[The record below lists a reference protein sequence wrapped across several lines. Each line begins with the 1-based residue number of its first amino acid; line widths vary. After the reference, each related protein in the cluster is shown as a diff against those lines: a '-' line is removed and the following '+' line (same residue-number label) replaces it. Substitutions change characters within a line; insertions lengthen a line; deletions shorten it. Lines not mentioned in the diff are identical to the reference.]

1 MTTTL
6 ARLVLLVPLCL
17 ALALVFG
24 CSKRNPN
31 APASVNGKV
40 TYKGAAVP
48 AGTVTFNSKA
58 GKYNAALA
66 TDGTYSSSDLPIGE
80 MVVTVETESVQGG
93 KKGTGA
99 MAGKMSKMMGP
110 VPDYAKTMPKG
121 EYVKIPAKYSD
132 PKTSPLKADLK
143 DGKNEINFELTD

>member
-48 AGTVTFNSKA
+48 AGTITFNAKA
-58 GKYNAALA
+58 GKYTTSLS

-93 KKGTGA
+93 ERGA
-99 MAGKMSKMMGP
+99 GA
-110 VPDYAKTMPKG
+110 
-121 EYVKIPAKYSD
+121 
-132 PKTSPLKADLK
+132 L
-143 DGKNEINFELTD
+143 